1 MNLVKRIFFLSVVV
15 LYFSTSSVF
24 AQSLKQLLPELL
36 NEHERIKAAEAR
48 RDAAMHQVREALGG
62 WYPKLDFN
70 MDAGP
75 EWVRQVINES
85 TSEFKN
91 QQELRATQ
99 LLTDFGLTQSGVE
112 RARAAFESAMADL
125 EATRQDIM
133 LEGIASYLNIVRAR
147 ERLKY
152 ARRSE
157 DNLRRLTEMEES
169 LAKRGAGL
177 STDVLQT
184 RSQLAGTIARRVSE
198 EGALALAK
206 IRFKTV
212 YKWVPSEDELMS
224 FSMPEG
230 VPDEIPESLEIAVSM
245 ALQSNP
251 RVLAAEYGIDITE
264 QELANRK
271 ARYFPRLNVFGE
283 GNRRMN
289 HLGIPGDRLEGYVGV
304 EFIYNIYNGGSDAAA
319 IRAARSN
326 LSESKNVLIETKWLV
341 EEEARSAWQT
351 YLTARDTQIYLREQA
366 DVMGKF
372 LELAKKERKLGT
384 RSLLDVLTGEV
395 SYINAVSL
403 AVSAE
408 IDTGIAVYNL
418 LRSMGK
424 LTMEVF

>member
-1 MNLVKRIFFLSVVV
+1 MNLVKRLFFLSV
-15 LYFSTSSVF
+15 LLLSFSSASVF
-24 AQSLKQLLPELL
+24 AQSLRQLIPELL
-36 NEHERIKAAEAR
+36 NQHERIKAAEDR

-62 WYPKLDFN
+62 WYPKVDLN

-75 EWVRQVINES
+75 EWVRLESNRS

-91 QQELRATQ
+91 QEELRATQ

-112 RARAAFESAMADL
+112 RARAALERAVAEL
-125 EATRQDIM
+125 EATRQDVM
-133 LEGIASYLNIVRAR
+133 LEGIAAYLNIVRAR
-147 ERLKY
+147 ERLGY
-152 ARRSE
+152 AKKSE
-157 DNLRRLTEMEES
+157 GNLRRLTEMEES
-169 LAKRGAGL
+169 LVKRGAGL

-212 YKWVPSEDELMS
+212 YKWTPSEDQVMA
-224 FSMPEG
+224 FSMPEKTSYEM
-230 VPDEIPESLEIAVSM
+230 PDSLETAVSV

-251 RVLAAEYGIDITE
+251 QVLAAEHDIE
-264 QELANRK
+264 ISQQELENRK
-271 ARYFPRLNVFGE
+271 ARYFPRLNLFGE

-304 EFIYNIYNGGSDAAA
+304 EFVYNIYNGGSDAAA
-319 IRAARSN
+319 IRAALSN
-326 LSESKNVLIETKWLV
+326 VSESRNVLIDTKWLV
-341 EEEARSAWQT
+341 EEDARSAWQT
-351 YLTARDTQIYLREQA
+351 YLTARDTQVYLWEQA
-366 DVMGKF
+366 DTLGRF

-408 IDTGIAVYNL
+408 IDTVISAYNL
-418 LRSMGK
+418 LRAMGR